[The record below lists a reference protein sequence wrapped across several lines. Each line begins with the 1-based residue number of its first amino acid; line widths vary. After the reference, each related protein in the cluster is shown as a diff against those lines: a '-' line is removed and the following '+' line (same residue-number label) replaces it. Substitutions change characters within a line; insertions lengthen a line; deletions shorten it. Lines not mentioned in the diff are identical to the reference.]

1 MSRTAFGLITSRLS
15 RAISSC
21 SCLSLISLTASSLD
35 LRVNSVFYM
44 IHLGSIG
51 VFGTGSP
58 ILGTGPAVSKIASAP
73 RRNLTRNYSSQS
85 ARSSRLE
92 MPTSPRCRG
101 VSLEMLITPRDFS
114 KALKSRKDAAKPEN
128 ENVRT
133 TVHTPPYTA
142 VRQIVRTP
150 VPAGGAAAGVW
161 NRAST
166 RKLRSLRRR
175 AVGLH
180 LPGWRAGRKIPGVL
194 PHGSVEM
201 HLSTLRFHRSG
212 LRRITPPTMPSADFC
227 AAVRAP
233 YGALSRVAG
242 TQCKSPE
249 VRPTAFTAHPPNL
262 PPRPLMA
269 ADFAVICADA
279 NIGNCGRRNTVGDAP
294 GQASAFIFVRSQM
307 DAPPTHRARP
317 RRFRTSRAAASPGVR
332 ARTRSDA

>member
-180 LPGWRAGRKIPGVL
+180 LPGWRAGRKIPVFCRMAPSRCTYLLSASTVQAFGESLRLLCPLLTSALRSERLTAPSVAL
-194 PHGSVEM
+194 PGH
-201 HLSTLRFHRSG
+201 
-212 LRRITPPTMPSADFC
+212 SAD
-227 AAVRAP
+227 
-233 YGALSRVAG
+233 
-242 TQCKSPE
+242 
-249 VRPTAFTAHPPNL
+249 L
-262 PPRPLMA
+262 PR
-269 ADFAVICADA
+269 
-279 NIGNCGRRNTVGDAP
+279 
-294 GQASAFIFVRSQM
+294 
-307 DAPPTHRARP
+307 
-317 RRFRTSRAAASPGVR
+317 
-332 ARTRSDA
+332 